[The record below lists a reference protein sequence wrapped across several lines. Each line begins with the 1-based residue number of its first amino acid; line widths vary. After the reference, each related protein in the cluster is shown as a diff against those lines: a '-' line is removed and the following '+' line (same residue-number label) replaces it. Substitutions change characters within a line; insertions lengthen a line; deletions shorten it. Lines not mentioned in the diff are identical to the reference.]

1 MRTLSAFLFMSLV
14 VLATRCVVIPDREE
28 CDAGQVR
35 WRCTILPTAC
45 HMAYINYTC
54 ASDVTEA
61 IVKANKDAVFTLK
74 LQDQNIV
81 GTTCEQYTGPKSQP
95 QSEPP
100 ASCDAAPSDNACVT
114 CAKASCC
121 SDYQAC
127 VEDGTCVCW
136 VYCKTA
142 GNTDEI
148 CSSQE
153 QCGPA
158 NDFSASMVTCLF
170 GSCQAQCAEPICG

>member
-1 MRTLSAFLFMSLV
+1 MKRLSALLLITLMVPV
-14 VLATRCVVIPDREE
+14 VGCFIPETKG
-28 CDAGQVR
+28 CDDGQIR
-35 WRCTILPTAC
+35 WQCTVLPTAC
-45 HMAYINYTC
+45 HMAYVNYQC
-54 ASDVTEA
+54 AADVTEA
-61 IVKANKDAVFTLK
+61 IAKANADAIFTLK
-74 LQDQNIV
+74 PQDQNIV
-81 GTTCEQYTGPKSQP
+81 GTTCKEYTGPTPQP
-95 QSEPP
+95 QNDPP
-100 ASCDAAPSDNACVT
+100 SSCGAAPSDNACVT

-127 VEDGTCVCW
+127 EQDGTCVCW

-142 GNTDEI
+142 GNTDEF

-158 NDFSASMVTCLF
+158 NNVSAPIVTCLF